1 MSLDV
6 TEAQEGGVLVVSP
19 AGRLDSVTAGGFEA
33 QLLKH
38 IGEGTNKMVLDFA
51 KLDYI
56 SSAGLRVV
64 LLAGKKLKAAG
75 GKLALCE
82 LNQQIRE
89 VFAISGFI
97 TIFAVHPDR
106 ASAAAAIDG

>member
-6 TEAQEGGVLVVSP
+6 TEAQEGSVLVVSP

-38 IGEGTNKMVLDFA
+38 INEGATKMVLDFG

-75 GKLALCE
+75 GKLALCG

-97 TIFAVHPDR
+97 SIFAVYPDR
-106 ASAAAAIDG
+106 ASAAGAIA

>member
-6 TEAQEGGVLVVSP
+6 TEAKEGDVLVVSP

-33 QLLKH
+33 TLLQH
-38 IGEGTNKMVLDFA
+38 INGGTKRMVLDFG

-75 GKLALCE
+75 GKLALCG

-106 ASAAAAIDG
+106 AGAAAAIAG

>member
-1 MSLDV
+1 MSLEV
-6 TEAQEGGVLVVSP
+6 TEAQEGKALVVSP
-19 AGRLDSVTAGGFEA
+19 AGRLDSVTAAGFEA
-33 QLLKH
+33 QILKH
-38 IGEGTNKMVLDFA
+38 IADGSSRIVLDFS

-75 GKLALCE
+75 GKLALSG

-89 VFAISGFI
+89 VFSISGFI
-97 TIFAVHPDR
+97 SIFAVHPDR
-106 ASAAAAIDG
+106 ASAAAAIAD

>member
-1 MSLDV
+1 VTLEV
-6 TEAQEGGVLVVSP
+6 TESHEGEVLVVSP

-33 QLLKH
+33 TLLKH
-38 IGEGTNKMVLDFA
+38 IGEGANRMVLDFG

-75 GKLALCE
+75 GKLALCG

-106 ASAAAAIDG
+106 AGAAAAITG